1 MEVKFKKL
9 SDKAVT
15 PTYAYDGD
23 AGLDLTATNI
33 HSEVNE
39 CGQFVLVYH
48 TDLSIEI
55 PKGYVGLL
63 FPRSSIAKKSL
74 TLTNCV
80 GVIDSNYRGEVLLK
94 FKNTTGDSV
103 PAVYPIGA
111 KIAQL
116 VIMPYPTINL
126 VESNELSDTERGTG
140 GYGSSDKEVNSDDQ
154 QNFEGE
160 KNFNNSELDH
170 AEAEVE
176 STTSES
182 AE

>member
-55 PKGYVGLL
+55 PKGYVGLI

-74 TLTNCV
+74 VLTNCV
-80 GVIDSNYRGEVLLK
+80 GVIDSNYRGEILAK

-116 VIMPYPTINL
+116 IIMPYPTINL
-126 VESNELSDTERGTG
+126 VESNELSDTDRGTG
-140 GYGSSDKEVNSDDQ
+140 GFGSSDKETNSNDQ
-154 QNFEGE
+154 
-160 KNFNNSELDH
+160 ELNH
-170 AEAEVE
+170 TETEVE
-176 STTSES
+176 SMTSES
-182 AE
+182 TEQIPVE

>member
-23 AGLDLTATNI
+23 AGLDLTAVSVN
-33 HSEVNE
+33 SEINE
-39 CGQFVLVYH
+39 CGQFVIVYH
-48 TDLSIEI
+48 TGLALEI

-63 FPRSSIAKKSL
+63 FPRSSIANKSL
-74 TLTNCV
+74 VLTNCV
-80 GVIDSNYRGEVLLK
+80 GVVDSNYRGEVLLK

-116 VIMPYPTINL
+116 IIMPYPTINL
-126 VESNELSDTERGTG
+126 IESDELSKTERGEG
-140 GYGSSDKEVNSDDQ
+140 GYGSSDKETNSDDQ
-154 QNFEGE
+154 EL
-160 KNFNNSELDH
+160 KNNTET
-170 AEAEVE
+170 EVE
-176 STTSES
+176 NMTSES
-182 AE
+182 TEQTPVE

>member
-15 PTYAYDGD
+15 PTYAHDGD
-23 AGLDLTATNI
+23 AGLDLTATGI

-39 CGQFVLVYH
+39 CGQFVIVYH
-48 TDLSIEI
+48 TGLALEI

-80 GVIDSNYRGEVLLK
+80 GVIDSNYRGEVLAK

-111 KIAQL
+111 KFAQL
-116 VIMPYPTINL
+116 IIMPYPIVSL
-126 VESNELSDTERGTG
+126 IESDELSSTERGEG
-140 GYGSSDKEVNSDDQ
+140 GYGSSDKETNSDDQ
-154 QNFEGE
+154 EL
-160 KNFNNSELDH
+160 NNTET
-170 AEAEVE
+170 EVE
-176 STTSES
+176 NMTSES
-182 AE
+182 TEQTPVE

>member
-23 AGLDLTATNI
+23 AGLDLTATDI

-55 PKGYVGLL
+55 PKGYVGLI

-74 TLTNCV
+74 VLTNCV
-80 GVIDSNYRGEVLLK
+80 AVIDSNYRGEILLK

-103 PAVYPIGA
+103 PAVYQVGA

-116 VIMPYPTINL
+116 IIMPYPTIDL
-126 VESNELSDTERGTG
+126 VESSKLSDTERGTG
-140 GYGSSDKEVNSDDQ
+140 GYGSSDKKTNLNGQ
-154 QNFEGE
+154 
-160 KNFNNSELDH
+160 ELNYT
-170 AEAEVE
+170 ETEVE
-176 STTSES
+176 NTTSES
-182 AE
+182 TEQTPVE

>member
-74 TLTNCV
+74 VLTNCV
-80 GVIDSNYRGEVLLK
+80 GVIDSNYRGEILLK

-116 VIMPYPTINL
+116 IIMPYPTINL
-126 VESNELSDTERGTG
+126 VESSELSNTERGTG
-140 GYGSSDKEVNSDDQ
+140 GFGSSDKETNSNDQ
-154 QNFEGE
+154 
-160 KNFNNSELDH
+160 ELNH
-170 AEAEVE
+170 TETEVE
-176 STTSES
+176 SMTSES
-182 AE
+182 TEQIPVE

>member
-55 PKGYVGLL
+55 PKGYVGLV

-74 TLTNCV
+74 VLTNCV
-80 GVIDSNYRGEVLLK
+80 GVIDSNYRGEILAK

-116 VIMPYPTINL
+116 IIMPYPTINL
-126 VESNELSDTERGTG
+126 VESNELSDTDRGTG
-140 GYGSSDKEVNSDDQ
+140 GFGSSDKETNSNDQ
-154 QNFEGE
+154 
-160 KNFNNSELDH
+160 ELNH
-170 AEAEVE
+170 TETEVE
-176 STTSES
+176 SMTSES
-182 AE
+182 TEQTPVE

>member
-39 CGQFVLVYH
+39 CGQFVLIYH

-55 PKGYVGLL
+55 PKGYVGLV

-74 TLTNCV
+74 VLTNCV
-80 GVIDSNYRGEVLLK
+80 GVIDSNYRGEILAK

-116 VIMPYPTINL
+116 IIMPYPTINL
-126 VESNELSDTERGTG
+126 VESNELSDTDRGTG
-140 GYGSSDKEVNSDDQ
+140 GFGSSDKETNSNDQ
-154 QNFEGE
+154 
-160 KNFNNSELDH
+160 ELNH
-170 AEAEVE
+170 TETEVE
-176 STTSES
+176 SMTSES
-182 AE
+182 TEQIPVE